1 MILGITG
8 KIASGK
14 TEVMK
19 ILAKN
24 GFYCIYA
31 DKIVHELY
39 KSGEEG
45 AKKIENVFGKEYLKK
60 NGQVDRIKLRNLVFN
75 NPKKLEILNKA
86 IHPLVF
92 KKIRILLNE
101 MEGKNIAIESVYLDL
116 NFFDDGLIDKIIWIE
131 RPVEEILKVLTN
143 DRRFSEN
150 LAKKAAKFITKP
162 KGVDFIVE
170 NEGNLS
176 DLKISVM
183 NIVKSL

>member
-19 ILAKN
+19 VFEKS
-24 GFYCIYA
+24 GFDCIYA

-39 KSGEEG
+39 KSGGEG
-45 AKKIENVFGKEYLKK
+45 AKKIENVFGNEFINKDKSVNRK
-60 NGQVDRIKLRNLVFN
+60 KLRNLVFN
-75 NPKKLEILNKA
+75 NPKKLEILNKT

-101 MEGKNIAIESVYLDL
+101 MEGENIAIESVYLDF
-116 NFFDDGLIDKIIWIE
+116 NSFDGLIDKIIWIE
-131 RPVEEILKVLTN
+131 RPVEEILKVLIN
-143 DRRFSEN
+143 EREFSED

-162 KGVDFIVE
+162 NKVDFIVK

-176 DLKISVM
+176 DLKVSVM
-183 NIVKSL
+183 DIVKFL

>member
-24 GFYCIYA
+24 GFYYIYA

-39 KSGEEG
+39 KSGGDG
-45 AKKIENVFGKEYLKK
+45 AKKIENVFGNGFIYK
-60 NGQVDRIKLRNLVFN
+60 NKNVNRKKLRNLVFN
-75 NPKKLEILNKA
+75 NPKKLEILNKT

-116 NFFDDGLIDKIIWIE
+116 NSFDGLIDKIIWIE
-131 RPVEEILKVLTN
+131 RPIEEILKVLIN
-143 DRRFSEN
+143 DRGFSEN
-150 LAKKAAKFITKP
+150 LAKKATKFITKP
-162 KGVDFIVE
+162 NKVDFVVK

-176 DLKISVM
+176 DLKVFVM